1 MYPLTARV
9 VGAPQM
15 ISQPVSSIFP
25 VLYCP
30 LGLGELQARPFP
42 NVVFPP
48 LPLFAFSSSPL
59 HCALQDGFGQIL
71 WTGDSTIPLQF
82 SSLYDGQ
89 EVFMWSE
96 CPLDLGTDFLVGNM
110 VFVRDA

>member
-1 MYPLTARV
+1 MGNYGCRNRIPLSENPDLPKVPWFEGIIIIILIIITILIIYPLTARV
-9 VGAPQM
+9 VRAPQV

-59 HCALQDGFGQIL
+59 HCALQDGFGQ
-71 WTGDSTIPLQF
+71 T
-82 SSLYDGQ
+82 
-89 EVFMWSE
+89 
-96 CPLDLGTDFLVGNM
+96 
-110 VFVRDA
+110 